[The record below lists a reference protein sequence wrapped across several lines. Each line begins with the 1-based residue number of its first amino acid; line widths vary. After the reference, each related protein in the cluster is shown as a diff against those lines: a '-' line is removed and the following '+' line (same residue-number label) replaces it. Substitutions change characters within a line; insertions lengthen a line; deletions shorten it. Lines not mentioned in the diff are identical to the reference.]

1 MAPKIVLEES
11 RPASTADMIRIP
23 GGTFRMGSDYHYPEE
38 APAHAV
44 TVDSFWIDPTPVTNA
59 QFRSFIQASGYV
71 TWAEIPAHLDPPK
84 ARCVPTNPRVAPMEG
99 SYDPTE
105 PDVHIPRKVL
115 KGASDLCAP
124 NYCRRYRPAARHAEP
139 IDTST
144 SHVGFRCVV
153 RMRREP

>member
-11 RPASTADMIRIP
+11 GPASTADMIRIP

-71 TWAEIPAHLDPPK
+71 TWAEIP
-84 ARCVPTNPRVAPMEG
+84 PTSTRP
-99 SYDPTE
+99 
-105 PDVHIPRKVL
+105 
-115 KGASDLCAP
+115 
-124 NYCRRYRPAARHAEP
+124 RPAACPP
-139 IDTST
+139 IRA
-144 SHVGFRCVV
+144 SHRWKGATTRPSPTFTFRA
-153 RMRREP
+153 RY